1 MKKIHII
8 VSEFNNPIPEQ
19 LLYGALRALNDQKF
33 SKQHIVVTKVP
44 GAFELPIAAL
54 AAGQQMQTAAV
65 ICLGAVIRG
74 ETSHYDYVC
83 SETARGIMNVGLQL
97 MKPVIFGVLTTDNEA
112 QAEARA
118 KNDKTNKGYECAI
131 AALSMIN
138 VLKSLR

>member
-1 MKKIHII
+1 MKKIHLI

-19 LLYGALRALNDQKF
+19 LLQGALNALADQKF
-33 SKQHIVVTKVP
+33 PKKDIVITKVP
-44 GAFELPIAAL
+44 GAFELPLAAK
-54 AAGQQMQTAAV
+54 AAGQQALTAAV

-74 ETSHYDYVC
+74 ETSHYDFVC
-83 SETARGIMNVGLQL
+83 AETSRGIMQVGLDL

-118 KNDKTNKGYECAI
+118 KNDKTNKGYECAL

-138 VLKSLR
+138 VLKTLC